1 MLVLPS
7 NLIIPKIFSSWIGR
21 GPNKNPTR
29 GVVGIQS
36 SPKGTKSGPK
46 GTQVGTKGTKASPKG
61 TRADPKTV
69 KK

>member
-7 NLIIPKIFSSWIGR
+7 NILEINYTKIFLSWIGR

-29 GVVGIQS
+29 GV
-36 SPKGTKSGPK
+36 KGVRTGPK
-46 GTQVGTKGTKASPKG
+46 GTQAGPKG
-61 TRADPKTV
+61 TQAGPKGYQTDPKAL